1 MAPEARVE
9 YVSLEQWLITALM
22 FALILGYEFWQAVR
36 NPHQP
41 SIKSSAIW
49 SVLYIVFAL
58 LFGLVILAI
67 WDRTLAVEYVTGYVT
82 ERALS
87 IDNLFVFILIMS
99 AFAVPRRLQQIV
111 MITGVAIAIVLR
123 AIFILLGAAIIERFS
138 WVFYLFGIF
147 LVITAWKLLGSTSQE
162 EEESYEENAFIRMVR
177 RIVPVTD
184 TWDGTR
190 MFVRQHGVLMLTPLA
205 LVMLAIGSTDLL
217 FAFDSIPAIF
227 GITNE
232 PYIVFTANA
241 WALMGMVQLYFLL
254 GGLLERL
261 VYLNYGL
268 AFVLA
273 LIGVKLVVH
282 AMRHNSLPFLNHGH
296 HITII
301 PEISTVTSLVLI
313 IVSLAIAAVF
323 SILKTRNDDRVDSAE
338 FSGD

>member
-1 MAPEARVE
+1 ME
-9 YVSLEQWLITALM
+9 YVSLTQWLLT
-22 FALILGYEFWQAVR
+22 FALFAVILGYEIVQALR

-41 SIKSSAIW
+41 PIKSAAIW
-49 SVLYIVFAL
+49 SVIYILAALAFA
-58 LFGLVILAI
+58 LVILEI
-67 WDRTLAVEYVTGYVT
+67 WDRKLAVEYVTGYVT

-99 AFAVPRRLQQIV
+99 SFAVPKHLQQLV
-111 MITGVAIAIVLR
+111 MITGVGIAVVLR
-123 AIFILLGAAIIERFS
+123 AIFIFLGAAIIEQFS
-138 WVFYLFGIF
+138 WVFYIFGIF
-147 LVITAWKLLGSTSQE
+147 LMVTAWKLLDQGSKPVE
-162 EEESYEENAFIRMVR
+162 EEFEENAFIRMVR
-177 RIVPVTD
+177 RLIPVTD
-184 TWDGTR
+184 TWEGSR
-190 MFVRQHGVLMLTPLA
+190 LLVKRPGMLLITPLA

-227 GITNE
+227 GITRE

-282 AMRHNSLPFLNHGH
+282 ALHQNSLTFIHGGEP
-296 HITII
+296 IEII
-301 PEISTVTSLVLI
+301 PEISTTTSLVLI
-313 IVSLAIAAVF
+313 VASLVVASVF
-323 SILKTRNDDRVDSAE
+323 SLLKTRGDEPDDPTAYLHP
-338 FSGD
+338 GD

>member
-1 MAPEARVE
+1 MEV
-9 YVSLEQWLITALM
+9 VSLQQWILTFLM
-22 FALILGYEFWQAVR
+22 FGGILGFEVWHALR

-41 SIKSSAIW
+41 SIKNAAVW
-49 SVLYIVFAL
+49 SVIY
-58 LFGLVILAI
+58 ILAALAFAGVIVWI
-67 WDRTLAVEYVTGYVT
+67 WDRTFAVEYVTGYVT

-87 IDNLFVFILIMS
+87 IDNLFVFILIMGS
-99 AFAVPRRLQQIV
+99 FAVPRHLQQLV

-123 AIFILLGAAIIERFS
+123 AIFIYLGAALIEQFS

-147 LVITAWKLLGSTSQE
+147 LVITAWKLIGSGSEDEDE
-162 EEESYEENAFIRMVR
+162 EYRENAFIRGVR

-184 TWDGTR
+184 TWEGSR
-190 MFVRQHGVLMLTPLA
+190 IWVRRHGVFMITPLA

-261 VYLNYGL
+261 IYLSYGL
-268 AFVLA
+268 AFILA
-273 LIGVKLVVH
+273 LIGTKLVIH
-282 AMRHNSLPFLNHGH
+282 ALHHNTLPFINHGH
-296 HITII
+296 HVTLV
-301 PEISTVTSLVLI
+301 PEISTVLSLLLI
-313 IVSLAIAAVF
+313 VAAIAISAWLSVR
-323 SILKTRNDDRVDSAE
+323 KTADDDLDALSP
-338 FSGD
+338 S

>member
-1 MAPEARVE
+1 ME
-9 YVSLEQWLITALM
+9 YVSLEQWLLTVLL
-22 FALILGYEFWQAVR
+22 FAVILGYEFVHAMR
-36 NPHQP
+36 HPHQP
-41 SIKSSAIW
+41 SIRSAAVW
-49 SVLYIVFAL
+49 SVLYIAFAL
-58 LFGLVILAI
+58 LFGLVIVAI
-67 WDRTLAVEYVTGYVT
+67 WDRTLAMEYVTGYVT

-99 AFAVPRRLQQIV
+99 AFAVPRHLQQLV
-111 MITGVAIAIVLR
+111 MITGVAIAVVLR
-123 AIFILLGAAIIERFS
+123 AIFILMGSAIIERFS

-147 LVITAWKLLGSTSQE
+147 LLLTAWKLLGSSSMDEGE
-162 EEESYEENAFIRMVR
+162 EYEENAFVRMVR

-184 TWDGTR
+184 EWEGTR
-190 MFVRQHGVLMLTPLA
+190 MFLRQHGVFMLTPLA

-232 PYIVFTANA
+232 AYIVFTANA

-282 AMRHNSLPFLNHGH
+282 AMRHNSIPFLNHGH
-296 HITII
+296 HINII

-313 IVSLAIAAVF
+313 VLSLTVAAAF
-323 SILKTRNDDRVDSAE
+323 SLLKTRNDEPTERTG

>member
-1 MAPEARVE
+1 MEA
-9 YVSLEQWLITALM
+9 VSLEQWILTFLM
-22 FALILGYEFWQAVR
+22 FGGILGFEVWHARR

-41 SIKSSAIW
+41 SIKNAAVW
-49 SVLYIVFAL
+49 SVIYILAALAFA
-58 LFGLVILAI
+58 GVILAI
-67 WDRTLAVEYVTGYVT
+67 WDRTFAVEYVTGYVT

-87 IDNLFVFILIMS
+87 IDNLFVFILIMG
-99 AFAVPRRLQQIV
+99 AFAVPRHLQQFV

-123 AIFILLGAAIIERFS
+123 AIFIYLGAALIEQFS

-147 LVITAWKLLGSTSQE
+147 LVITAWKLLGSGAEHEDE
-162 EEESYEENAFIRMVR
+162 EYRENAFIRGVR
-177 RIVPVTD
+177 RVVPVTE
-184 TWDGTR
+184 TWEDSR
-190 MFVRQHGVLMLTPLA
+190 IWVRRNGIFMITPLA

-261 VYLNYGL
+261 IYLNYGL

-273 LIGVKLVVH
+273 LIGVKLVIH
-282 AMRHNSLPFLNHGH
+282 ALHHNTLPFINNGH
-296 HITII
+296 HVTLI
-301 PEISTVTSLVLI
+301 PEISTLLSLLLI
-313 IVSLAIAAVF
+313 VAAIAISAALSVR
-323 SILKTRNDDRVDSAE
+323 KTAGDDLDALSP
-338 FSGD
+338 S

>member
-1 MAPEARVE
+1 MDH
-9 YVSLEQWLITALM
+9 VSLTQWLLTALM
-22 FALILGYEFWQAVR
+22 FTVILGYELVHAVR
-36 NPHQP
+36 HPHQP

-49 SVLYIVFAL
+49 SVIYLAAGL
-58 LFGLVILAI
+58 LFGLVILSI

-99 AFAVPRRLQQIV
+99 AFAVPRQMQQLV
-111 MITGVAIAIVLR
+111 MIAGVAIAIVLR
-123 AIFILLGAAIIERFS
+123 AIFILMGAAIIERFS
-138 WVFYLFGIF
+138 WVFYIFGIF
-147 LVITAWKLLGSTSQE
+147 LLLTAWKLIGSKSDIE
-162 EEESYEENAFIRMVR
+162 EEEYSENAFIRMVR
-177 RIVPVTD
+177 RLVPVTD
-184 TWDGTR
+184 TWEGARPWVVRHGT
-190 MFVRQHGVLMLTPLA
+190 FMLLPIS

-227 GITNE
+227 GITDQ

-273 LIGVKLVVH
+273 LIGVKLTVH
-282 AMRHNSLPFLNHGH
+282 ALHSNSVPFINHGH
-296 HITII
+296 HVTFI
-301 PEISTVTSLVLI
+301 PEMSTV
-313 IVSLAIAAVF
+313 VSLALIVVSLIVAAAF
-323 SILKTRNDDRVDSAE
+323 SVMKTRNDISTANNPGL
-338 FSGD
+338 SGD

>member
-1 MAPEARVE
+1 ME
-9 YVSLEQWLITALM
+9 YVSLQQWLLTALL
-22 FALILGYEFWQAVR
+22 FAVILGYEFWHAVR

-58 LFGLVILAI
+58 LFGLVIVAI
-67 WDRTLAVEYVTGYVT
+67 WDRAMAVEYVTGYVT

-99 AFAVPRRLQQIV
+99 AFAVPRHLQQLV
-111 MITGVAIAIVLR
+111 MITGVAIAVVLR
-123 AIFILLGAAIIERFS
+123 AIFILLGSAIIERFS

-147 LVITAWKLLGSTSQE
+147 LLITAWKLLGSSSQSEDE
-162 EEESYEENAFIRMVR
+162 EYEENAFIRTVR

-184 TWDGTR
+184 DWAGTR
-190 MFVRQHGVLMLTPLA
+190 MFLRQHGVFMLTPLA

-232 PYIVFTANA
+232 AYIVFTANA

-282 AMRHNSLPFLNHGH
+282 ALHHNSLPFLNDGH
-296 HITII
+296 HITAI

-313 IVSLAIAAVF
+313 VVSLAVAAAF
-323 SILKTRNDDRVDSAE
+323 SLLKTRNDDPSRSAGY
-338 FSGD
+338 SGD